1 MHEFS
6 KNITVTHV
14 YGIHARV
21 AAKIVEIAKKFRSEI
36 FIVKNGK
43 EGNAKSIVEILMLAV
58 GNGEKIMIKA
68 EGEDCINAVDE
79 IANFITEN
87 SGNYL

>member
-1 MHEFS
+1 MNKFS
-6 KNITVTHV
+6 KNITVDHV

-21 AAKIVEIAKKFRSEI
+21 AAKIVEIAKRFNSEI

-43 EGNAKSIVEILMLAV
+43 EGNAKSIIEILMLAV
-58 GNGEKIMIKA
+58 ASGEDIVIRA
-68 EGEDCINAVDE
+68 EGEDCINAVEE
-79 IANFITEN
+79 IINFIKEN